1 VRVCIALFNIFNTK
15 QTHKHTHTHT
25 HTHI

>member
-25 HTHI
+25 HI